1 MIFDIETD
9 GLDPTMIHVMSWE
22 QDGEIHST
30 KDYDEMRAKLMS
42 ASELSGHNIIRYDIP
57 ALNKILGFY
66 VAKHQRVVDTLP
78 LSWYLNYDRSKH
90 GLEGYGNDY
99 GVPKPKIDD
108 WENLTYEDYAHR
120 CEEDVKINMRL
131 YKELMYKLGKLY
143 KDEDSLNKCINYL
156 MFKMECA
163 AAQEKMGWR
172 IDYAK
177 AKGHLDELTALKEE
191 KITELTKAMPKRV
204 IYAERLRPKNWTK
217 KDGSLTALA
226 EKWVAL
232 TESMHL
238 PSSTKQVMVAV
249 REEEPNPNSITQVKS
264 WLYDL
269 GWQPTTYE
277 YHKNK
282 ETGEERSVEQIR
294 KDGEL
299 CESVKE
305 LFYRNPEVELLE
317 GLTIINHRLAIFK
330 SFVDSTRNGYVTAS
344 IAGFTNTLRFRH
356 AKPLVNLPSVDKPY
370 GKEIR
375 GCLIAPKGYQL
386 CGADMVSLE
395 DTTKRHYMKDH
406 DPKYVEQ
413 MSQEGFDP
421 HLDLARWSG
430 KVTQYDIDRHNS
442 GEISLKALRKKY
454 KVVNYSATYGVGVN
468 KLARTMGI
476 QLAEASSMLDAFW
489 DRNWSIQTVADNCKV
504 REVNGGSWL
513 LNPVSGLYHSLRYEK
528 DRFSTLNQS
537 TGVYCFDTW
546 VAGCVARGMTIIG
559 QFHDEVIALVKEG
572 EEQKTEH
579 IMNTSIQKTN
589 ERVNL
594 NVELGIDY
602 SFGKNYAEIH

>member
-9 GLDPTMIHVMSWE
+9 GLDPTFIHVMSWE
-22 QDGEIHST
+22 DDKDIHST
-30 KDYDEMRAKLMS
+30 SDYDEMRAVLMS
-42 ASELSGHNIIRYDIP
+42 AEELSGHNIIRYDLP
-57 ALNKILGFY
+57 ALNKILGFTL
-66 VAKHQRVVDTLP
+66 AKHQRVVDTLP
-78 LSWYLNYDRSKH
+78 LSWYVNYDRSKH

-120 CEEDVKINMRL
+120 CEEDVKINIRL
-131 YKELMYKLGKLY
+131 YKELMYKLKKLY
-143 KDEDSLNKCINYL
+143 KDEESLDKCINYL
-156 MFKMECA
+156 TFKMDCA
-163 AAQEKMGWR
+163 AAQEKLGWK
-172 IDYAK
+172 IDYDK
-177 AKGHLDELTALKEE
+177 AKGHLDDLTALKEE

-204 IYAERLRPKNWTK
+204 IHAQRLRPKNWTK
-217 KDGSLTALA
+217 KDGSLSALA
-226 EKWVAL
+226 EKWVEL
-232 TESMHL
+232 TKSMYL
-238 PSSTKQVMVAV
+238 PSSTKKLMVV
-249 REEEPNPNSITQVKS
+249 IRKEEPNPNSITQVKS
-264 WLYDL
+264 WLYDI
-269 GWQPTTYE
+269 GWQPMTYE

-282 ETGEERSVEQIR
+282 ETGEERSIEQIR

-299 CESVKE
+299 CESVKQ
-305 LFYRNPEVELLE
+305 LSYRNPEVELLE
-317 GLTIINHRLAIFK
+317 GLTIINHRLGIFK
-330 SFVDSTRNGYVTAS
+330 SFVDSTRDGVVRAS

-356 AKPLVNLPSVDKPY
+356 ARPLVNLPSVDKPY

-375 GCLIAPKGYQL
+375 GCLVAPEGYSL

-406 DPKYVEQ
+406 DPKYVNQ

-421 HLDLARWSG
+421 HLDLARHAG
-430 KVTQYDIDRHNS
+430 KVTQDDIDKHNS
-442 GEISLKALRKKY
+442 GEVSLKALRKRY
-454 KVVNYSATYGVGVN
+454 KVVNYSATYGVGAN

-476 QLAEASSMLDAFW
+476 QLIEASNMLDAFW

-504 REVNGGSWL
+504 REVNGGTWL
-513 LNPVSGLYHSLRYEK
+513 LNPVSGIYHSLRYDK

-546 VAGCVARGMTIIG
+546 VAGCASRGMKIIG

-572 EEQKTEH
+572 DKQEAEC

-602 SFGKNYAEIH
+602 SFGNNYAEIH

>member
-9 GLDPTMIHVMSWE
+9 GLDPTFIHVMSWE
-22 QDGEIHST
+22 DDKDIHST
-30 KDYDEMRAKLMS
+30 SDYDEMRAVLMS
-42 ASELSGHNIIRYDIP
+42 AKELSGHNIIRYDLP
-57 ALNKILGFY
+57 ALSKILGFN

-78 LSWYLNYDRSKH
+78 LSWYVNYDRSKH

-120 CEEDVKINMRL
+120 CEEDVKINTRL
-131 YKELMYKLGKLY
+131 YKELMYKLKKLY
-143 KDEDSLNKCINYL
+143 KDQESLDKCINYL
-156 MFKMECA
+156 TFKMYCA
-163 AAQEKMGWR
+163 AEQEKLGWR
-172 IDYAK
+172 IDYDK

-204 IYAERLRPKNWTK
+204 IHAQRLRPKNWTK
-217 KDGSLTALA
+217 KDGSLSALA
-226 EKWVAL
+226 EKWVEL
-232 TESMHL
+232 TESMYL
-238 PSSTKQVMVAV
+238 PSSTKQLMVEV
-249 REEEPNPNSITQVKS
+249 RREEPNPNSITQVKS
-264 WLYDL
+264 WLYDI

-282 ETGEERSVEQIR
+282 ETGEERSIEQIR

-299 CESVKE
+299 CESVKQ
-305 LFYRNPEVELLE
+305 LSYRNPEVELLE
-317 GLTIINHRLAIFK
+317 GLTIINHRLGIFK
-330 SFVDSTRNGYVTAS
+330 SFVDSTRDGVVRAS

-356 AKPLVNLPSVDKPY
+356 ARPLVNLPSVDKPY

-375 GCLIAPKGYQL
+375 GCLVAPEGYSL

-413 MSQEGFDP
+413 MSQDGFDP
-421 HLDLARWSG
+421 HLDLARHAG
-430 KVTQYDIDRHNS
+430 KVTQEDIDKHNS
-442 GEISLKALRKKY
+442 GEVSLKALRKKY
-454 KVVNYSATYGVGVN
+454 KVVNYSATYGVGAN

-476 QLAEASSMLDAFW
+476 QLAEASTMLDAFW

-504 REVNGGSWL
+504 REVNGGTWL
-513 LNPVSGLYHSLRYEK
+513 LNPVSGIYHSLRYDK

-546 VAGCVARGMTIIG
+546 VAGCAARGMKIIG
-559 QFHDEVIALVKEG
+559 QFHDEIIALVKEG
-572 EEQKTEH
+572 EEHVIEDT
-579 IMNTSIQKTN
+579 MNTSIQKTN
-589 ERVNL
+589 ERVDL